1 MDHDE
6 KIEFIINTVLNH
18 YPTVQG
24 IYLFGSYLTEDEWKD
39 SDVDLALLLPH
50 ELAKREGALAF
61 SDCRHALED
70 GLVKPVDLLNARLVS
85 TVMQMQIVT
94 TGRLLYTGD
103 EYAVQEFEML
113 TFSYYQKLND
123 ERREILEAFQATG
136 KAYGV

>member
-1 MDHDE
+1 MHHNE
-6 KIEFIINTVLNH
+6 KTEFIVNTVRNH

-24 IYLFGSYLTEDEWKD
+24 ISLFGTYLTEDEWKD
-39 SDVDLALLLPH
+39 SDIDLALLLPRL
-50 ELAKREGALAF
+50 LAKEVGSLAV

-70 GLVKPVDLLNARLVS
+70 EFGKPVDLLNARLVS

-113 TFSYYQKLND
+113 TFSYYQKLNE

-136 KAYGV
+136 RAYDV